1 MIHPE
6 QQLEMHPSASIM
18 EGIELTSE
26 GYIGQFQQYTLKS
39 VYQPIFSFAHDSPIG
54 YEALLRV
61 TDMNNKNIPPSL
73 FFSNINS
80 QNELFFVEK
89 TSRTLHILN
98 FFLEDTKN
106 ALLFININP
115 KLIDNLNCLKLL
127 LELLNEYNI
136 SPTRI
141 VIEFVEESFS
151 DVDIMIKATNYLR
164 QSGCLI
170 AIDDF
175 GAGHSNFNRIWDF
188 RPDIVKL
195 DKSLIQRI
203 RKDPYFHRPI
213 ANLIELLHES
223 KSLVLIEGI
232 EDEYDSNLAHELDV
246 DLHQGYFLGY
256 PKRFSE
262 HHETH
267 NHFVTKHNNL
277 NVKSDRI
284 LKYNILSKQLEF
296 MFRQAVMN
304 STVKNIT
311 LEEVCI
317 SLLNYPYT
325 LLCYALD
332 GNGYQIGNS
341 LYGNHSSQN
350 INNRFRKISNN
361 TRVNWSRRSYFQRA
375 IAEPMMI
382 HSSRPYLSLTSQKL
396 CITLS
401 MAITTGDKTLVLCC
415 DVKVPE

>member
-1 MIHPE
+1 MIPPE
-6 QQLEMHPSASIM
+6 QQLEMHPSANIM

-26 GYIGQFQQYTLKS
+26 GYVGQFQQYTLKS
-39 VYQPIFSFAHDSPIG
+39 VFQPIFSFAHDSPIG

-61 TDMNNKNIPPSL
+61 TDLNNKNIPPSL
-73 FFSNINS
+73 FFSNIKS
-80 QNELFFVEK
+80 QNELFFLEK

-98 FFLEDTKN
+98 FFREDTKN

-136 SPTRI
+136 PPTRI

-151 DVDIMIKATNYLR
+151 DVDIMIKATDYLR

-188 RPDIVKL
+188 RPEIVKL

-203 RKDPYFHRPI
+203 RKDSYFHRPI
-213 ANLIELLHES
+213 ANLVELLHES

-256 PKRFSE
+256 PKQLSE
-262 HHETH
+262 QHGIQNPFIKEF
-267 NHFVTKHNNL
+267 NKI
-277 NVKSDRI
+277 NVKNDRV
-284 LKYNILSKQLEF
+284 LKYDILSEQLEF

-304 STVKNIT
+304 STVENIS
-311 LEEVCI
+311 LENACD
-317 SLLNYPYT
+317 SLLNYPYV

-341 LYGNHSSQN
+341 LYGKHSLQN
-350 INNRFRKISNN
+350 INYRFGKTGKN
-361 TRVNWSRRSYFQRA
+361 TRVNWSRRSYFQQA
-375 IAEPMMI
+375 INEPMVI
-382 HSSRPYLSLTSQKL
+382 HSSRPYLSLTSAKL

-401 MAITTGDKTLVLCC
+401 MAITTEDKTLVLCC
-415 DVKVPE
+415 DVKVP